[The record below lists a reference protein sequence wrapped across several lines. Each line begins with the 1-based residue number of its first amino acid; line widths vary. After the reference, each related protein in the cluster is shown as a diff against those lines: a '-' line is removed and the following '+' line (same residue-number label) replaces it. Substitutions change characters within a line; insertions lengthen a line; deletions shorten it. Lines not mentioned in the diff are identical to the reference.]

1 MAYFRNL
8 RYENI
13 TMRHSIYQHVNIS
26 CDAVRTKVRSFL
38 NSGEMK
44 VTSFQKAIR
53 ANSKS
58 YSSFMGQKG
67 PFKGSNSNI
76 YPNAFTFFKA
86 KELNGI
92 TAPPPKKKVKKE
104 DSEKTVDV
112 T

>member
-1 MAYFRNL
+1 
-8 RYENI
+8 
-13 TMRHSIYQHVNIS
+13 
-26 CDAVRTKVRSFL
+26 
-38 NSGEMK
+38 MK